1 MFHRDPP
8 LTLSRPSGRWRWFAV
23 LPAAGLIT
31 LAALPLLPA
40 ADAHVPQARRVPAN
54 VVRLASTA
62 ARQAATGTPGWEQ
75 RFLASLPARLRGRAA
90 GVFAERPGSS
100 GCITIAGA
108 GEKGQAW
115 VTGFANVNK
124 LHGAALV
131 GPAFAELVALTKE
144 IICPK
149 SVVEVSTEVPD
160 FHGKRE
166 FPPMRATFLAF
177 GFVPVTATIQISQ
190 VGVGVIRLTLVGG
203 VAAVAP
209 YVVQAKVRLNVK
221 VLKVRVNGV
230 ALPAGAQCG
239 TASPGT
245 AILSNVNP
253 TGQPGPNFWDLP
265 TGGPLACPINLP
277 HFSRCGVNGD
287 NLDAILDASISG
299 TGNFAKLIQGVPCL
313 FPNPLSSACPP
324 QVPKPRR

>member
-1 MFHRDPP
+1 MLDRVPP
-8 LTLSRPSGRWRWFAV
+8 SKPSWPSRRWHWPAV
-23 LPAAGLIT
+23 LPVAG
-31 LAALPLLPA
+31 LAALTVMPFLPTADTHA
-40 ADAHVPQARRVPAN
+40 AYARRAPGAVLSLTSASAGQTAE
-54 VVRLASTA
+54 RL
-62 ARQAATGTPGWEQ
+62 PGWKQ
-75 RFLASLPARLRGRAA
+75 RFLASLPARQRGRAVK
-90 GVFAERPGSS
+90 VFTGRPGSS
-100 GCITIAGA
+100 ACITIAGA
-108 GEKGQAW
+108 AEKGQAW

-124 LHGAALV
+124 LRGAALV

-149 SVVEVSTEVPD
+149 SVIEVSTEVPD
-160 FHGKRE
+160 FRGKRE

-177 GFVPVTATIQISQ
+177 GFVPVSATIQISQ
-190 VGVGVIRLTLVGG
+190 VGVGVIKVTVVGG

-209 YVVQAKVRLNVK
+209 YVVRAKVRLNVK
-221 VLKVRVNGV
+221 VLKVKVDGV
-230 ALPAGAQCG
+230 ALPPGPKCG

-245 AILSNVNP
+245 AVLSNVNP

-265 TGGPLACPINLP
+265 TGGPLAGPINLP

-299 TGNFAKLIQGVPCL
+299 PGNFAKLIQGVPCL
-313 FPNPLSSACPP
+313 FTNPLSSACPP